1 MQAFFNNGLTD
12 AVKAKTMILFMRTFQ
27 TLLLALFALQ
37 AMAGSISPEKA
48 MKNARDFLRQ
58 KSHADISQDLRL
70 IYRCQRE
77 NHPDDAYFY
86 VYNVGQDK
94 GFMIMSGVDNTDEVL
109 GYCDHG
115 SFNPEQMPDNLR
127 WWMQYYEESMKY
139 AAEHPSAVATAQNSP
154 TEVVNPMIV
163 TQWNQDWPYNDK
175 CPSYNGVKCPTGC
188 VATAL
193 AQLLYYHRYP
203 TTETAEL
210 PGYQCQSIN
219 KWMPGLPAIIFDWD
233 KMKRTYNAYSSQES
247 RDAVA
252 MLMLYCG
259 QLVEMGYSPEGSG
272 ASTDILA
279 RRLPQYFKY
288 PSTIHSVGRSGYSI
302 EQWDSLLLNEL
313 TNNRPV
319 LYTGYTSAFEGHAFI
334 CDGYD
339 GNGLYHINWG
349 WGGAADGYYRISVLD
364 ASANG
369 IGGSSTSLRFTVLQS
384 ALLGVKTEGEDEFI
398 APAEKLIVSSRP
410 SLKDGR
416 YYQRNAISG
425 NFAGIDIS
433 YDVISQIEGW
443 GNQSTH
449 GLCLYDDQ
457 GEMVKNIFRKTDY
470 FWPQYPMDIEFSN
483 VSVSS
488 EIADGHYTLRPVY
501 SDGAKWVQMGGAD
514 RHYIDVLIKDDSLT
528 LTPVPKADFEVNSIE
543 KIGRSVAVT
552 LTNPNEEYNGALSLC
567 KMNKSGEVEMVAF
580 EYVAIKPN
588 ETCSVYIYLPDG
600 VSLDLE
606 KDVFF
611 LTVDNYVEQYFYSNV
626 SNNDADIVKDLKVLN
641 LADDGQTIVGDR
653 VMTELTV
660 TNQGSGLYHHFI
672 TMSLRDEDGVNV
684 SDEFKEV
691 VDLQPGTSILMKID
705 LYIKDYTRMA
715 AVNAMHIE
723 GKNTSKSVTSDMYAL
738 EKGAVYWNAEGKL
751 RTMPAEKIFVVPD
764 DALAINLRAAYTSD
778 VKPNANPNTIYMLNK
793 SVPKGLKGYNIVN
806 FENKSG
812 NLVLTDGYDFLIPVT
827 LTATNSVKY
836 KRTFSAE
843 ECGSWSTFWLPFQ
856 PTNITVEGQ
865 AADWFHNASE
875 SNQAFWIQTL
885 KEIDQDK
892 AVLEYTDSLTAYTP
906 YFIAINE
913 SIIGNTVEFMA
924 GPTVLLPT
932 SESPCSVN
940 VGGYTLAGTNIQ
952 LSCADIYTVSDN
964 SLVYAVEPQ
973 IVAPF
978 RAYLVKEDGCMANP
992 AISLQGPDI
1001 TDGIKVVEDDHSTD
1015 SDAVYHLSGVKVAT
1029 TATVHSL
1036 PKGIYIIKGQ
1046 KTIVK

>member
-1 MQAFFNNGLTD
+1 MLLCD
-12 AVKAKTMILFMRTFQ
+12 KAKTMKFFMRTFQ
-27 TLLLALFALQ
+27 TLLLAFFALQ

-48 MKNARDFLRQ
+48 MKNARDFLRL
-58 KSHADISQDLRL
+58 KSRADISQDLRL
-70 IYRCQRE
+70 IYRCQIE
-77 NHPDDAYFY
+77 NHSDDAYFY

-115 SFNPEQMPDNLR
+115 SFNPEQMPDNLK

-139 AAEHPSAVATAQNSP
+139 AAEHPSAVATVQNSP
-154 TEVVNPMIV
+154 TEVVEPMIM

-203 TTETAEL
+203 TTATAEL
-210 PGYQCQSIN
+210 PGYQCESIN
-219 KWMPGLPAIIFDWD
+219 KWMPGLPAITFDWD
-233 KMKRTYNAYSSQES
+233 KMRRTYNVYSSQES

-259 QLVEMGYSPEGSG
+259 QLVEMGYTPDGSG

-279 RRLPQYFKY
+279 NRLPQYFNY
-288 PSTIHSVGRSGYSI
+288 PNTIHSVGRSGYSI

-384 ALLGVKTEGEDEFI
+384 ALFGVKTEGEDEFI
-398 APAEKLIVSSRP
+398 APAEKLIVSARP
-410 SLKDGR
+410 SLKGGR
-416 YYQRNAISG
+416 IYQRNATSG
-425 NFAGIDIS
+425 NFTGIDIS
-433 YDVISQIEGW
+433 YDVISLQEGW

-457 GEMVKNIFRKTDY
+457 GELVKNIVRKTDH
-470 FWPQYPMDIEFSN
+470 FWPQYPMDIEFRDVN
-483 VSVSS
+483 VSSD
-488 EIADGHYTLRPVY
+488 IADGHYTLRPVY
-501 SDGAKWVQMGGAD
+501 SSGAKWVQMGGAD
-514 RHYIDVLIKDDSLT
+514 RHYIDVLIKGDSLT

-543 KIGRSVAVT
+543 KVGRSVVVT
-552 LTNPNEEYNGALSLC
+552 LTNPDEEYNGALCLC

-580 EYVAIKPN
+580 EYVAIKPD

-626 SNNDADIVKDLKVLN
+626 SNNNADVVKDLKVLN
-641 LADDGQTIVGDR
+641 LADDGHTIVGDR

-660 TNQGSGLYHHFI
+660 TNQGSGVYHHFI
-672 TMSLRDEDGVNV
+672 YMSLRDEEGINV

-691 VDLQPGTSILMKID
+691 VDIQPGSSILMKID
-705 LYIKDYTRMA
+705 LQIKDYTRIA
-715 AVNAMHIE
+715 AVNATHIE
-723 GKNTSKSVTSDMYAL
+723 GKNTSKSLTSDMYAL

-751 RTMPAEKIFVVPD
+751 LTMPAEKIFVVPD
-764 DALAINLRAAYTSD
+764 DALAINLRAAYTTD
-778 VKPNANPNTIYMLNK
+778 VKPNSNPNTIYMLNK

-812 NLVLTDGYDFLIPVT
+812 NLVLTDGYDFLIPET
-827 LTATNSVKY
+827 LTATNSFKY
-836 KRTFSAE
+836 KRTFTAE
-843 ECGSWSTFWLPFQ
+843 DCGSWSTLWLPFQ

-865 AADWFHNASE
+865 AVDWFHNASE
-875 SNQAFWIQTL
+875 ANQAFWIQTL

-892 AVLEYTDSLTAYTP
+892 AVLEYADSLAAYTP

-913 SIIGNTVEFMA
+913 AIIGKTVEFIA
-924 GPTVLLPT
+924 GPTILSPT
-932 SESPCSVN
+932 SESPCTFT
-940 VGGYTLAGTNIQ
+940 VGKYKLTGTNIQ
-952 LSCADIYTVSDN
+952 LSSEDIYTVGDN
-964 SLVYAVEPQ
+964 CLVYAVEPQ
-973 IVAPF
+973 IVSPF
-978 RAYLVKEDGCMANP
+978 RAYLVKEDGSMAYP
-992 AISLQGPDI
+992 VISLQGPDI
-1001 TDGIKVVEDDHSTD
+1001 TDGIKVVVDDQRTD
-1015 SDAVYHLSGVKVAT
+1015 SDAVYYLSGVKVAT